1 MRYFSQYQKKTSMKK
16 LNIFFIL
23 ISLSISGF
31 SQSNKDDFL
40 SDLMMTKPQFFENV
54 IKNSE
59 KYRLQIIYT
68 QIDRDSNNIPH
79 FTDYTYRLD
88 ENEYYYTASMIK
100 LPLILMTLEKLNQ
113 INEISRLNRVTFDA
127 CGCEKGLYND
137 TTSADDNVTFTHLIK
152 KALLLSNNDAFNRMY
167 DFLGQ
172 KHCNKRLWQLGYTKV
187 RVLNRFN
194 YCSAAENRQTCAV
207 NFYDNSDSL
216 VYRQESLISDTIITG
231 WHKNAYVG
239 KGVWNRK
246 TKKVD
251 NSPKNFNSL
260 NYIRLQDL
268 HKLLEMVF
276 FPDVFPENEKFNLTE
291 DDYNMVRRYMG
302 MFPRE
307 SKHPYYKPYS
317 KYYDSYV
324 KYYLLGNSTE
334 KVPENIRI
342 FDKVG
347 MSYGF
352 MSDVAYIVD
361 YENNIE
367 FFLSAVIYTN
377 EDEIIGNNKYEYRKI
392 ALPFFEQLGFLILNY
407 EKNRKKE
414 NIPNLMKFD
423 YSNGL

>member
-1 MRYFSQYQKKTSMKK
+1 
-16 LNIFFIL
+16 
-23 ISLSISGF
+23 
-31 SQSNKDDFL
+31 
-40 SDLMMTKPQFFENV
+40 
-54 IKNSE
+54 
-59 KYRLQIIYT
+59 
-68 QIDRDSNNIPH
+68 
-79 FTDYTYRLD
+79 
-88 ENEYYYTASMIK
+88 
-100 LPLILMTLEKLNQ
+100 
-113 INEISRLNRVTFDA
+113 
-127 CGCEKGLYND
+127 
-137 TTSADDNVTFTHLIK
+137 
-152 KALLLSNNDAFNRMY
+152 MY

-172 KHCNKRLWQLGYTKV
+172 KHCNKRLWQLGFTKI
-187 RVLNRFN
+187 RVLNRFI

-216 VYRQESLISDTIITG
+216 VYHQKAVLSDTIITG

-239 KGVWNRK
+239 NGVWNRK
-246 TKKVD
+246 TKKIN

-276 FPDVFPENEKFNLTE
+276 FPKIFPENEKFDLTE

-307 SKHPYYKPYS
+307 SKHPFYKPYE

-324 KYYLLGNSTE
+324 KYYFLGNSTK
-334 KVPENIRI
+334 KVPENIRV

-361 YENNIE
+361 YDNDVD

-377 EDEIIGNNKYEYRKI
+377 EDEIIGNDK
-392 ALPFFEQLGFLILNY
+392 
-407 EKNRKKE
+407 
-414 NIPNLMKFD
+414 
-423 YSNGL
+423 